1 MPRLSGTASRA
12 VRCRQPS
19 TLPGH
24 GHAVGSLSTGA
35 APRRGRRPPPARPD
49 RAGEAVAAAPG
60 GEAHARYVCEFGESS
75 GAAVGRPRRARS
87 ASGSVVVWSCAFAA
101 RGVRSANVGL
111 CVEAQQTTLHAVS
124 TGPPRSASRVAPF
137 APVRSMRIALVGGGR
152 GRGATVNLWKYTVQ
166 VCTTNT
172 VLNFPFPLTHSSKYC
187 PLFCPLFFC
196 GAPPKSRSL
205 HLRLSSRVGAGPL
218 RCDWRDRLGSLSV
231 TLFNSSTRSR
241 RFHRR
246 PVFPRLYS
254 LQ

>member
-137 APVRSMRIALVGGGR
+137 APVLCASLWLGGGR
-152 GRGATVNLWKYTVQ
+152 GRGVSFTFSVARCSAVGRARRISYYL
-166 VCTTNT
+166 
-172 VLNFPFPLTHSSKYC
+172 LNKLLNNSELVRANF
-187 PLFCPLFFC
+187 LFS
-196 GAPPKSRSL
+196 APCL
-205 HLRLSSRVGAGPL
+205 
-218 RCDWRDRLGSLSV
+218 
-231 TLFNSSTRSR
+231 
-241 RFHRR
+241 
-246 PVFPRLYS
+246 
-254 LQ
+254 